1 VSNGSVE
8 GSNLSITPLVLQG
21 TNAAIGAAGAVAG
34 QHTVSPG
41 EPVTPPAGSSL
52 R

>member
-21 TNAAIGAAGAVAG
+21 TNVAIGQAAGVNATPE
-34 QHTVSPG
+34 QTVSR
-41 EPVTPPAGSSL
+41 AN